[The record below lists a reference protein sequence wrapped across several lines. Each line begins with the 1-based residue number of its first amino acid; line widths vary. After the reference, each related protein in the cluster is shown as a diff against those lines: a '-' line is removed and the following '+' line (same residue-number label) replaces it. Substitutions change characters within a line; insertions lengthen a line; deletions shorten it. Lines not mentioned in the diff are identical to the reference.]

1 MRRYAFEGIHLLDFT
16 WYGVGP
22 ITTKYLA
29 DNGADVIRIES
40 SARLDGLRHAPPWKD
55 AKPGVNNSQFFAS
68 YNTSKKGITLDMSK
82 PKAREIFLRMLPWA
96 DVVTENY
103 TPKALRKWDLDYEHL
118 SALKPELIMLS
129 TCMHG
134 QSGPHRDYPGFG
146 NLMAALSG
154 FYHIA
159 GYSEAELC
167 PPYGAYTDFIAPRFA
182 ACSLMAAL
190 DYKRRTGKGQYIDMA
205 QYEAALHNLAPA
217 LIDYFATGRVLGPQA
232 NRSERYAP
240 HGAYRCAD
248 EDSHERWI
256 ALAVANDR
264 EWRAMLEVLGNP
276 TAGASMATAADAS
289 LATMTGRLS
298 NRKALDEF
306 VAALVRNRN
315 AEQLTA
321 ALQAA
326 GVSAYPVQNCVDLHR
341 DENLESFGFWHWLDH
356 PKMGPSPYEGL
367 EHRLSRTPG
376 GLRSPAPVVG
386 QHNEEILGGMLGM
399 SAAEIEQLEQ
409 EKIVF

>member
-96 DVVTENY
+96 DVVTENF

-159 GYSEAELC
+159 GYSESELC

-190 DYKRRTGKGQYIDMA
+190 DYNRRTGKGQYIDMA

-217 LIDYFATGRVLGPQA
+217 LVDYFATGRVLGPQA

-248 EDSHERWI
+248 EDGHERWI
-256 ALAVANDR
+256 AFAVADDR

-276 TAGASMATAADAS
+276 AADAS

-298 NRKALDEF
+298 NREALDEF

-341 DENLESFGFWHWLDH
+341 DENLEAFGFWHWLDH
-356 PKMGPSPYEGL
+356 PQMGPSPYEGL

-376 GLRSPAPVVG
+376 ELRSPAPVLG
-386 QHNEEILGGMLGM
+386 QHNEEILGGMLSM
-399 SAAEIEQLEQ
+399 SAAEIERLKQ